1 ELAGKYIVG
10 RSTTILRALENCANK
25 MPDAIKR
32 KKNGK
37 RTPFCLNIN
46 AIDSFCELSGLKRC
60 NETISEKTPE
70 WLGAH
75 ELTGKYIVGDHTKI
89 LRALE
94 QYADQM
100 PNAIQ
105 RKKIGNRTPICL
117 NINAIDSF
125 CKLSG
130 LKRADKTIDK
140 CVIGEKTPEWLMA
153 HELAGKYIV
162 GMSTIILRALEDWA
176 NKMPNAIQR
185 KKIGNRTPICLNI
198 NAIDDFCNLSG
209 LKRVDE
215 TISEKTSTWLVAK
228 ELAGKYIVGMPTKI
242 LRVLEQYAD
251 QMPDAIQ
258 QKKSRTQIAYCLNIN
273 AIDRFC
279 ELSGL
284 KRKDVNGFQSGITK
298 IHDETDNGTGP
309 VSLFGQSDNTDGR

>member
-1 ELAGKYIVG
+1 MNSDAQTNTESRTHEHIEFPAPFRVVTSVDFTNMVMEYKLNNTDVDWKTPEWLGAKELAGKYIVG
-10 RSTTILRALENCANK
+10 
-25 MPDAIKR
+25 
-32 KKNGK
+32 
-37 RTPFCLNIN
+37 TP
-46 AIDSFCELSGLKRC
+46 R
-60 NETISEKTPE
+60 
-70 WLGAH
+70 
-75 ELTGKYIVGDHTKI
+75 KI

-94 QYADQM
+94 QYAKQM
-100 PNAIQ
+100 PDAIQ
-105 RKKIGNRTPICL
+105 RKKNENRTPICL

-140 CVIGEKTPEWLMA
+140 YVIGEKTPEWLMA